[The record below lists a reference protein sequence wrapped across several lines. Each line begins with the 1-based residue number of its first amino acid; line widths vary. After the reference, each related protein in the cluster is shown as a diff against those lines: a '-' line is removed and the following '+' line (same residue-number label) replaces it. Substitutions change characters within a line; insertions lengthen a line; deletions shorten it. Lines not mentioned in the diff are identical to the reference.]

1 MRSSHNTL
9 TMLSCLLGPA
19 LLLGVAVSALSQ
31 DISNISVQSDF
42 GKPDIGKN
50 EIQLYQIGVYNS
62 AQISQFNNA
71 GGTNG
76 NYAEITQTGTEN
88 QVLIDQSGDQNRARL
103 VQNGSGNYAN
113 LVQSGFENTFD
124 VTQLGFGN
132 EIYAVQTGSSNN
144 IVLTQPGSA
153 SASIVEIGDR
163 NSVNVM
169 QAIGSKITIRLEG
182 SGMTTQVRQN

>member
-1 MRSSHNTL
+1 MSSSYNTL
-9 TMLSCLLGPA
+9 TMLRCSLGLA
-19 LLLGVAVSALSQ
+19 LQLGVAVCAFTQ

-50 EIQLYQIGVYNS
+50 EIQLYQIGAYNS
-62 AQISQFNNA
+62 AQITQFA
-71 GGTNG
+71 LAVGANG
-76 NYAEITQTGTEN
+76 QYSEVSQTGTDN
-88 QVLIDQSGDQNRARL
+88 QVLFDQSGDLNRARL

-113 LVQSGFENTFD
+113 LIQSGFENSFD
-124 VTQLGFGN
+124 VTQIGYGN
-132 EIYAVQTGSSNN
+132 EIYALQTGSFNN

-163 NSVNVM
+163 NTVNVV
-169 QAIGSKITIRLEG
+169 QAFGSKITIRLEG